1 MKPISIND
9 TNYSLHNTDNFKK
22 TLDYNSNEI
31 LSKYS
36 DLLTE
41 YLKFFFEKDSTSDC
55 NVAGDNGQDILGQ
68 VYDAHFNIIDKWHSY
83 S

>member
-41 YLKFFFEKDSTSDC
+41 YLKFFFENNKIKSYTEGKAVLKVIVVPKKLV
-55 NVAGDNGQDILGQ
+55 NV
-68 VYDAHFNIIDKWHSY
+68 VVK
-83 S
+83 